1 MARGPKTSAGQIA
14 ALLAV
19 AAGLGTGAQW
29 FSPTRIPWREE
40 WSTHV
45 QTKALKA
52 GLTLADTAE
61 TRHLAATGAALL
73 LDARSMKDYDAGRI
87 PGALSLPES
96 KRTEFYPL
104 LADLFTPDHRLLVY
118 CSGQTCDESLQL
130 CLFLREMGHTNLVL
144 YVDGFTAWKEAGLPV
159 ER

>member
-1 MARGPKTSAGQIA
+1 MARGPKTPAGQLT
-14 ALLAV
+14 ALLV
-19 AAGLGTGAQW
+19 LVLLLGTGAQW
-29 FSPTRIPWREE
+29 YSPTRIPWREQ

-73 LDARSMKDYDAGRI
+73 LDARSMKDYNAGRI
-87 PGALSLPES
+87 PGALSFPDS

-104 LADLFTPDHRLLVY
+104 LADLFTPDQRLLVY

-130 CLFLREMGHTNLVL
+130 CLYLRDMGHTNLIL
-144 YVDGFTAWKEAGLPV
+144 YVGGFSAWKEAGLPV